1 MIFLYK
7 NSSNTNDYLA
17 WLPVIGVRIKTKK
30 FIKLRKLKILI
41 KKIKLKK
48 SNYSIKKQKKIQ
60 YSLVLVLKF

>member
-41 KKIKLKK
+41 KKIKLKNRIIQLKNKKK
-48 SNYSIKKQKKIQ
+48 SNT
-60 YSLVLVLKF
+60 VWFWF